1 MVCVTVIGSVSAAAL
16 ASTVAVLL
24 GVECVSVAPP
34 ISSDL
39 LGKAAS
45 TNVWADVSDASLL
58 SDTGISKFNCNSD

>member
-24 GVECVSVAPP
+24 GVECGSVAPP
-34 ISSDL
+34 ISSD

-58 SDTGISKFNCNSD
+58 SDTGISKFNCNPD